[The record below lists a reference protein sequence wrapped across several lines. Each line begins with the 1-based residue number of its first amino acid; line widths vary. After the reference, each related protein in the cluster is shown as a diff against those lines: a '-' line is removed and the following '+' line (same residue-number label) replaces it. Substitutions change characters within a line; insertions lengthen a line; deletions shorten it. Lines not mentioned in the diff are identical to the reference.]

1 MKKRILTLFG
11 FALVIILIIGLVF
24 TLKTKYFKLTKG
36 KKVMAGFEALMVKK
50 NLTVADVINYLD
62 QHINTVSKEKASQ
75 LVLGLERVQQDN
87 LTKWQKRYEDSVL
100 QMKIA
105 RNFQSEWTREEL
117 KGVTDEDLKRV
128 LLETVENGFKVE
140 TAEGFFFPVIDYTF
154 YRKYHSA
161 ITSDLIVYFE
171 LMAVESEKTP
181 VKDAALMIGW
191 DEILDRAEQQ
201 EEFIREYSSSTQV
214 GAVRQLLKRYVTFA
228 LYGCNNTPLFSY
240 DTKRM
245 RLEAKQAY
253 EEHVRDGEK
262 GRFSAL
268 IKEYLNVLEEND
280 YSLTAKVDAFRK
292 KEATAW

>member
-11 FALVIILIIGLVF
+11 CTLVIILIIGLVF
-24 TLKTKYFKLTKG
+24 TLTSNHLKVAKE
-36 KKVMAGFEALMVKK
+36 KKVMAGFEALMTKK
-50 NLTVADVINYLD
+50 DLTVIEVIEYLD
-62 QHINTVSKEKASQ
+62 QFINTVSKEKASR
-75 LVLGLERVQQDN
+75 LVLGLEQVQQDN
-87 LTKWQKRYEDSVL
+87 LSEWQERYEDTLL

-105 RNFQSEWTREEL
+105 RIYQSKWSQKEI
-117 KGVTDEDLKRV
+117 KGITDEEIKRV

-154 YRKYHSA
+154 YRKYHSV
-161 ITSDLIVYFE
+161 ITPDLVAYFE
-171 LMAVESEKTP
+171 LMATESERTP

-201 EEFIREYSSSTQV
+201 EEFIREYSSSTQA

-228 LYGCNNTPLFSY
+228 LYGCNNTHLFSY

-245 RLEAKQAY
+245 RPEAKQAY
-253 EEHVRDGEK
+253 EEHVREGKK

-268 IKEYLNVLEEND
+268 IKEYLNVLEANA
-280 YSLTAKVDAFRK
+280 YSLTADVEAFRK
-292 KEATAW
+292 KEAVAW